1 MNNPMNQMPTMPGR
15 RQKPRGMGCLI
26 TMLIIVLVVG
36 GLGYFFVYKPVSQV
50 AKGFSNLEA
59 FTTLDQ
65 NVRVT
70 TPYTPPASGDL
81 TTDQV
86 NRYMGVIE
94 AVQTEAMARI
104 QALEGTFGNV
114 DFDNLS
120 PMEAYRTVMGAYREI
135 LDHAIG
141 VKEQQVQ
148 ALNQNGFSLAEYNWV
163 KEQVASAAGFSSAE
177 LSLNS
182 LLSGE
187 LGGKEV
193 QRSGN
198 ATNRELVQPH
208 LQELGSWAPLLM
220 FGL

>member
-15 RQKPRGMGCLI
+15 RRKPRGMGCLI
-26 TMLIIVLVVG
+26 TMLIILLVVG
-36 GLGYFFVYKPVSQV
+36 GLGYFFLYKPVSQV

-59 FTTLDQ
+59 FTKLDR
-65 NVRVT
+65 NLRIT
-70 TPYTPPASGDL
+70 TPYNPPASGEL
-81 TTDQV
+81 TPDQV
-86 NRYMGVIE
+86 NRYMGVINS
-94 AVQTEAMARI
+94 VQNEAMARI
-104 QALEGTFGNV
+104 QALESTFGNV
-114 DFDNLS
+114 DFDNIS
-120 PMEAYRTVMGAYREI
+120 PMEAYRTVMSAYREI
-135 LDHAIG
+135 LDHAVG

-148 ALNQNGFSLAEYNWV
+148 ALNANGFSLEEYNWV
-163 KEQVASAAGFSSAE
+163 KEQVAGAAGFSAAE

-187 LGGKEV
+187 IGGKEV

-208 LQELGSWAPLLM
+208 LQELGAWAPLLM